1 MPFSA
6 VAAANCV
13 NIPLMRQN
21 ELIDGVSV
29 QDENGV
35 EVGKSRI
42 AAAKGISQVAFSRIL
57 MAAPGM
63 LVLPVVMAKLEQSPW
78 FKRMSLLHAPFQ
90 TLAVG
95 CL

>member
-1 MPFSA
+1 
-6 VAAANCV
+6 
-13 NIPLMRQN
+13 MRQN
-21 ELIDGVSV
+21 ELLDGVSV
-29 QDENGV
+29 HDSNGV
-35 EVGKSRI
+35 EIGKSRV

-63 LVLPVVMAKLEQSPW
+63 LALPVVMEKLERYPW

-95 CL
+95 GL

>member
-1 MPFSA
+1 MPFAA

-21 ELIDGVSV
+21 ELIEGIDV
-29 QDENGV
+29 QDSNGRII
-35 EVGKSRI
+35 GTSRL
-42 AAAKGISQVAFSRIL
+42 AAVKGISQVIFSRIL

-63 LVLPVVMAKLEQSPW
+63 LILPIIMQKLERFAT
-78 FKRMSLLHAPFQ
+78 FKRLHILHAPFQ

-95 CL
+95 GL